1 MTDCSRKRLALL
13 ITYNAPHF
21 RELFRLACM
30 LHRSGSYLPLMLFV
44 SPYPGLEKHYW
55 QCLYSGFAAHIRGQ
69 HFDKKPSR
77 LLMSIG
83 LLPSA
88 FYSILRFVSRKIIPR
103 PVRTLLLP
111 IYRALRRHYRV
122 CIERIKEQLLCMKN
136 NILSRIRSSD
146 VLLVHTLRAIKERYY
161 AGQMCRALAPDIVIL
176 AEDNVEY
183 LSGAW
188 IRAAHKNRT
197 PVVIVPYCLAAI
209 EEPAAVYVKDVKYH
223 ADTPDNIEFSQRYP
237 HWVHEYQGRRLV
249 RLPARRALPLEW
261 LRISSPL
268 PWVMNG
274 SYADAIAVES
284 QFMHDFYKRQG
295 LPPKQFAVT
304 GAVSDDILYASLR
317 DSHNQR
323 RELYRQFGVPED
335 KPMLLCALPPVTSAM
350 DNLREEF
357 PSYEAMIRFWLESLA
372 QVDGYNIFISLHPT
386 MERLQFQLLKEAGWW
401 GLIIAPPDT
410 ARMIAICD
418 LYIASVSSTI
428 RWAIA
433 CGKPVINYDVYRFRF
448 PDFRPA
454 RGVVTV
460 ETKEGFTA
468 ALQRITTDPLYY
480 ESLREAQ
487 LQCSS
492 YWGIIDGQSSKRLL
506 ELFDRLILEYQA
518 TKAPSTMH
526 ILERLMHRS
535 SIKTIRKSLQPIG
548 GIPGHENIGTNSRSR
563 RVSFYTQEERS
574 STR

>member
-1 MTDCSRKRLALL
+1 
-13 ITYNAPHF
+13 
-21 RELFRLACM
+21 
-30 LHRSGSYLPLMLFV
+30 
-44 SPYPGLEKHYW
+44 
-55 QCLYSGFAAHIRGQ
+55 
-69 HFDKKPSR
+69 
-77 LLMSIG
+77 
-83 LLPSA
+83 
-88 FYSILRFVSRKIIPR
+88 
-103 PVRTLLLP
+103 
-111 IYRALRRHYRV
+111 
-122 CIERIKEQLLCMKN
+122 
-136 NILSRIRSSD
+136 
-146 VLLVHTLRAIKERYY
+146 
-161 AGQMCRALAPDIVIL
+161 L

-188 IRAAHKNRT
+188 IRAAHENQV
-197 PVVIVPYCLAAI
+197 PVVIVPYCLAGI
-209 EEPAAVYVKDVKYH
+209 EEPAAVYVKDIKHH
-223 ADTPDNIEFSQRYP
+223 ADTPDNIRFAQRFP
-237 HWVHEYQGRRLV
+237 HWVYEYQGRRLV

-284 QFMHDFYKRQG
+284 QFMRDFYKRQG
-295 LPPKQFAVT
+295 LPPKQFVVT
-304 GAVSDDILYASLR
+304 GAVSDDILYGSLR

-323 RELYRQFGVPED
+323 RQLYRQFGMQED

-357 PSYEAMIRFWLESLA
+357 RSYEEMIRFWVECLA

-386 MERLQFQLLKEAGWW
+386 MERLQFQLLEEAGWW
-401 GLIIAPPDT
+401 GMAIAPPDT

-460 ETKEGFTA
+460 ETREGFTA

-480 ESLREAQ
+480 ESLRQAQ
-487 LQCSS
+487 LQCSN

-506 ELFDRLILEYQA
+506 ELFDRLILEYQS
-518 TKAPSTMH
+518 TKGPSKIP
-526 ILERLMHRS
+526 ILQRLLQHS
-535 SIKTIRKSLQPIG
+535 FGKTIRKSAQPSG
-548 GIPGHENIGTNSRSR
+548 GVLGRENIGTNSCSR
-563 RVSFYTQEERS
+563 RIGFYTQEEPS
-574 STR
+574 NTR